1 MLVEQPASRATR
13 SWLRPRAWRSSRRP
27 TAGAAS
33 VVAVMEP
40 SLTSIDSS
48 ASMSQVGFRELFA
61 EPELSKP
68 EVAAEARQQVA
79 GALARALGE
88 HLLENPELQRKLLA
102 VVAKPGAADDE
113 ARSFTPYDGSGRRA
127 VAALLRIAAAAV
139 RTESALRDQP
149 DPRCVLLLA
158 KDALSNVGGSAAWP
172 EAELVKGGRQRRA
185 RLDAEQP
192 LAAGRMVVRFGLG
205 RCVRC
210 GQREAVA
217 RTGQS
222 PFYCVPCRQDGA
234 EADRPRDRD
243 RMHACLERCRELLPP
258 AR

>member
-1 MLVEQPASRATR
+1 MLVEQPASCATR
-13 SWLRPRAWRSSRRP
+13 SWLRPHAWRSSRRP

-40 SLTSIDSS
+40 SLTPIDSS
-48 ASMSQVGFRELFA
+48 ASISQIGSPEFFA

-88 HLLENPELQRKLLA
+88 HLENPELQRKLLA
-102 VVAKPGAADDE
+102 VVAEPAAADDE
-113 ARSFTPYDGSGRRA
+113 AQSFTPYDGSGRRA
-127 VAALLRIAAAAV
+127 VAALLRIAA
-139 RTESALRDQP
+139 ESALRGEP
-149 DPRCVLLLA
+149 DPRRMLLLA
-158 KDALSNVGGSAAWP
+158 KDALSNVGDPAAWP
-172 EAELVKGGRQRRA
+172 EAGLVKGGRQRRA

-222 PFYCVPCRQDGA
+222 PFYCAPCRQDGA